1 MGNSRRR
8 WGKVM
13 ALAPASARIV
23 DNRQSPGLSRQR
35 HSMMN
40 APPGRDSAHSRVAET
55 LALLGEPFEQWRG
68 RPRLAVARVE
78 ARHVGEHLLEPDLIG
93 VEHGATTIAREPV
106 AVEVRDVD
114 VARPQRDAFLEDARA
129 LVDEGPQAALQ
140 DLVVADL
147 PPFDP
152 ALLGAGGDERLH
164 LGIGLGRT
172 AARLVA
178 VPPRARLLAE
188 APLLAEAIT
197 HVRVAEILA
206 PRGRLALADP
216 PAHVEAGQVLHGEGP
231 HGEAE
236 VVDDLVDLLGRGSLL
251 HEEFRLAEIGRQH
264 AVAYEAVAIA
274 REHPHLADA
283 PGELG
288 GGGDGLLRGLGP
300 A

>member
-1 MGNSRRR
+1 MCAQPRSR
-8 WGKVM
+8 
-13 ALAPASARIV
+13 PSAR
-23 DNRQSPGLSRQR
+23 SRI
-35 HSMMN
+35 
-40 APPGRDSAHSRVAET
+40 AK
-55 LALLGEPFEQWRG
+55 ALPFLGEPLEERRG
-68 RPRLAVARVE
+68 RPRLTVPGAE
-78 ARHVGEHLLEPDLIG
+78 ARHVREHLLEPDLIG
-93 VEHGATTIAREPV
+93 VEHGTAAIAREAV
-106 AVEVRDVD
+106 AVQIGHVD
-114 VARPQRDAFLEDARA
+114 VARTQRDTLLEDARA

-147 PPFDP
+147 PPLDP

-236 VVDDLVDLLGRGSLL
+236 VVDDLVDLLGRGSLR

-274 REHPHLADA
+274 R
-283 PGELG
+283 
-288 GGGDGLLRGLGP
+288 
-300 A
+300 